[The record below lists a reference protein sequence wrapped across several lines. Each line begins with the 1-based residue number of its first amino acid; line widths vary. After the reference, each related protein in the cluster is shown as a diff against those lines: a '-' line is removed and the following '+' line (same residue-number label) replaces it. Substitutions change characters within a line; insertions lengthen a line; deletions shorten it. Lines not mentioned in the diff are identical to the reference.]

1 MVCPDLFLCA
11 FAKLRKAIIS
21 FVMSVRSSVRME
33 KLGSRWTDFREILYL
48 NTVENL
54 LRKFKFQWNLI
65 RITGTLDGDL
75 CTFMILYLWIVFRMR
90 SVSDRVVERIK
101 KQILCSVTFLE
112 NCAVYEITWKNT
124 VQPDTPQMAIYDCTC
139 VLHPG

>member
-1 MVCPDLFLCA
+1 
-11 FAKLRKAIIS
+11 
-21 FVMSVRSSVRME
+21 ME

-54 LRKFKFQWNLI
+54 LKKFKFHSNLI

-75 CTFMILYLWIVFRMR
+75 CAFMMLCLRIVFRMR

-124 VQPDTPQMAIYDCTC
+124 VQPDAPQMAIYDCTC